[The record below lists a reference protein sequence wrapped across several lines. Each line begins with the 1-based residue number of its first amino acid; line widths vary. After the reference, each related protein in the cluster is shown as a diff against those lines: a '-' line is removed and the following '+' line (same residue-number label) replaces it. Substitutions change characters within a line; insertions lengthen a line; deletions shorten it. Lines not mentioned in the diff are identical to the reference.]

1 MRYSKMLIPTL
12 KENPAEAEIA
22 SHQLMM
28 RAGMIRRLAAGI
40 YDMLPLGLRVIRK
53 VENIVR
59 EEMNRAGAQEV
70 VLPVLQP
77 AELWRETNRWDKYG
91 DLLLRI
97 QDRHKRDYCFAPT
110 AEEVITNVVRRDIR
124 SYRDLPVNLYQ
135 IHTKFR
141 DEIRPRFGLMRSRE
155 FVMKDAYS
163 FDAEEAGA
171 DASYESMRVA
181 YHRIFKR
188 CGLRFRAVEADSGEI
203 GGSFSSEFMVLADTG
218 EDAVVH
224 CDTCSYAANMEKAYA
239 RAPLPIDKPAQLA
252 ELTKV
257 DTPEKRTIEEV
268 SEFLK
273 LKPSDMLKTLVYV
286 ADGEP
291 VVVLI
296 RGDHEVNEIKLTN
309 HLHAETLE
317 LADTETTEKVTGAP
331 VGFAGPVGM
340 SARMI
345 ADLEV
350 QNMVDC
356 ATGANEKDVHYTGCN
371 VDRDFTP
378 SEYVDLRNVVPGD
391 ACPHCEG
398 TLGIVRGIEVG
409 HIFKLGTMYTQAMNC
424 TVLND
429 KGEDVPIIMGCYGIG
444 IGRVAAACVEQN
456 HDDSGIVWPI
466 PMAPFQ
472 VYLVTIKPEGE
483 VLETGDKIYDRMQAA
498 GIEVLYDDRDER
510 PGVKFKDADL
520 LGIPLRVTVGAK
532 GLKEGFVEFKKR
544 DAVDFKS
551 FEKIPLSDIVT
562 HVKKIIDDAL
572 AKSME

>member
-12 KENPAEAEIA
+12 KENPAEAEVA

-40 YDMLPLGLRVIRK
+40 YDLLPLGLRVIRK
-53 VENIVR
+53 VEKIVR
-59 EEMNRAGAQEV
+59 EEMDRAGAQEV
-70 VLPVLQP
+70 LLPVMQP
-77 AELWRETNRWDKYG
+77 AELWKETNRWDKYG

-155 FVMKDAYS
+155 FIMKDAYS
-163 FDAEEAGA
+163 FDADDAGA
-171 DASYESMRVA
+171 DASYEAMRQA

-188 CGLRFRAVEADSGEI
+188 CGLGFRAVEADSGEI

-224 CDTCSYAANMEKAYA
+224 CDSCSYAANMEKAHA
-239 RAPLPIDKPAQLA
+239 RVPLPAGKASELTP
-252 ELTKV
+252 LTKV
-257 DTPEKRTIEEV
+257 DTPDKKTIEEV
-268 SEFLK
+268 SKFLGV
-273 LKPSDMLKTLVYV
+273 KPESMLKTLIYMADEKPV
-286 ADGEP
+286 A
-291 VVVLI
+291 VLL
-296 RGDHEVNEIKLTN
+296 RGDHEVNEIKLRN
-309 HLHAETLE
+309 HLHVQTLE
-317 LADTETTEKVTGAP
+317 LADAQTTEKVTGAP
-331 VGFAGPVGM
+331 VGFAGPVGL
-340 SARMI
+340 SLRMI

-350 QNMVDC
+350 ENMVDC
-356 ATGANEKDVHYTGCN
+356 ATGACEKDTHYTGCN

-378 SEYVDLRNVVPGD
+378 SEYVDLRNVVIGD
-391 ACPHCEG
+391 ACAYCEG
-398 TLGIVRGIEVG
+398 RLDIVRGIEVG
-409 HIFKLGTMYTQAMNC
+409 HIFKLGTSYSEAMSC
-424 TVLND
+424 TVLNE
-429 KGEDVPIIMGCYGIG
+429 KGEDVPAIMGCYGIG

-456 HDDSGIVWPI
+456 HDKGGIVWPL
-466 PMAPFQ
+466 PLAPFA
-472 VYLVTIKPEGE
+472 VGIVTIKPEGE
-483 VLETGDKIYDRMQAA
+483 VLETADKIYEQLLAL

-532 GLKEGFVEFKKR
+532 GLKEGFVELKKR
-544 DAVDFKS
+544 SADFKDYD
-551 FEKIPLSDIVT
+551 KVPVDDIVGRI
-562 HVKKIIDDAL
+562 KKIIDETL
-572 AKSME
+572 AESME